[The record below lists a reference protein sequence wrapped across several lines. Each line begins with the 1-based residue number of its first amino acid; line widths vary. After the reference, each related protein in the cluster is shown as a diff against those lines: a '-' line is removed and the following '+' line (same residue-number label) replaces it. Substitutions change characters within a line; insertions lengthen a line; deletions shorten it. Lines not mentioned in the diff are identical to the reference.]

1 MFNRFGGGGGGNNP
15 PPREGYQNYSRP
27 QQTPSNYGGDTRM
40 GGYGDPRGGYGDPRG
55 GYGALVQR
63 APVGGGGPAPGQRQ
77 NIPVRSGL
85 ALQLQPEK
93 SHGGNNFAY
102 ANLVSVSAIDF
113 GNQQELYIIV
123 NGQYV
128 FTARPIQ
135 QCPPGHIGFTDSQR
149 SWARIGLG
157 PGYTVN
163 VERYEPMS
171 EGDQGGYMCSVD
183 CQLSFKLA
191 KKTTDHPY
199 DQQMLN
205 DIFVHTF
212 ENQILAPGQILLIDV
227 NNIPLELKLSNVEL
241 VDLSQEKE
249 SARPPSDNPNA
260 RGIVTKRTQVTF
272 YKDPSSGIKLKGMYS

>member
-1 MFNRFGGGGGGNNP
+1 MFNRFGGGGGNAP
-15 PPREGYQNYSRP
+15 PPRDNNYQNYSRP
-27 QQTPSNYGGDTRM
+27 QQNAYGPSGGDTRM
-40 GGYGDPRGGYGDPRG
+40 GGYDTPP
-55 GYGALVQR
+55 QR
-63 APVGGGGPAPGQRQ
+63 TPVGGRGPAPGQRQ
-77 NIPVRSGL
+77 QMPMRTSQ

-93 SHGGNNFAY
+93 SHGGNSFAFG
-102 ANLVSVSAIDF
+102 NLVSVSPIDF
-113 GNQQELYIIV
+113 GNQQELYVIV

-135 QCPPGHIGFTDSQR
+135 QCPPGHIGFTDNQR

-163 VERYEPMS
+163 VERYEPMA
-171 EGDQGGYMCSVD
+171 EGDQGGYMFSVD
-183 CQLSFKLA
+183 CQIAFKLA
-191 KKTTDHPY
+191 KKTTEQPY

-205 DIFVHTF
+205 DIFTHTF
-212 ENQILAPGQILLIDV
+212 ENQILAPGQILLLDV

-249 SARPPSDNPNA
+249 AARPPSDDPNS

-272 YKDPSSGIKLKGMYS
+272 YKDPSSGIKLKGESRRASSRLMT